1 MRSLSGYFLLAVS
14 LFWLASCTSNK
25 NKFTVIGN
33 INNMPSQEV
42 TLDEISPNDI
52 ITVIDST
59 KTSETGSF
67 ELSGIAPEPGLYRLR
82 FQQDKF
88 ILLSVDK
95 GDIKVSG
102 DWNMLENYNVNGSSA
117 SLSLRNF
124 LFAIREHLRDFNTMH
139 IVLDSMKA
147 KGNDSALTSAKKD
160 FDDMVTGFTRYVEQY
175 ADTTHFA
182 PNAIFAARILNIR
195 TEKDFLNAF
204 VQGLDRRFPNL
215 KIIKDYETYYAQA
228 SSSLNP
234 PTTSSRPEI
243 GAIAPDLNLPTP
255 EGKMVSLSSLKG
267 KYVLL
272 DFWASW
278 CGPCR
283 AENPNVVAAYNKYKD
298 KKFVILSVS
307 LDNNKNAWLAAI
319 KKDNLTWTH
328 VSDLKGWESSAARVY
343 DIESIPSNFL
353 IDPSGKIIDRDLRG
367 DALEER
373 LSSILK

>member
-1 MRSLSGYFLLAVS
+1 
-14 LFWLASCTSNK
+14 
-25 NKFTVIGN
+25 
-33 INNMPSQEV
+33 
-42 TLDEISPNDI
+42 
-52 ITVIDST
+52 
-59 KTSETGSF
+59 
-67 ELSGIAPEPGLYRLR
+67 
-82 FQQDKF
+82 
-88 ILLSVDK
+88 LSVDK
-95 GDIKVSG
+95 GDLKVSG
-102 DWNMLENYNVNGSSA
+102 DWNMLENYTVSGSSA

-147 KGNDSALTSAKKD
+147 RGNDSALTAAKKD
-160 FDDMVTGFTRYVEQY
+160 FEDMVTGFTRYVEQY

-182 PNAIFAARILNIR
+182 PNAIFAARILNVR

-215 KIIKDYETYYAQA
+215 KIVKDYETYYTQVAA
-228 SSSLNP
+228 SLNP
-234 PTTSSRPEI
+234 PTTSSRPEV
-243 GAIAPDLNLPTP
+243 GTIAPDINLPTP
-255 EGKMVSLSSLKG
+255 EGKMISLSSLKG

-307 LDNNKNAWLAAI
+307 LDSKKDAWLAAI

-328 VSDLKGWESSAARVY
+328 VSDLKGWESAAARVY